1 MGRDGRGAQE
11 KRAGGRRRDRGRRRE
26 REKGTG
32 QETGKGQGQGA
43 GDWTGA
49 RAGGRRKGQGWENVA
64 KSGAVTRGGYE
75 AWAGSKGRGAK
86 SERKK
91 LRCETKRLMRKRM
104 RNQKNSDEKRCDAK
118 QLMRK
123 NDAKY
128 AKKIFLSFAKK
139 MRNSCESDP
148 VSHPFRIDAKKIF
161 ARPVHPSSKAG
172 FYSYKCFHRVG

>member
-1 MGRDGRGAQE
+1 M
-11 KRAGGRRRDRGRRRE
+11 
-26 REKGTG
+26 
-32 QETGKGQGQGA
+32 
-43 GDWTGA
+43 
-49 RAGGRRKGQGWENVA
+49 A

-139 MRNSCESDP
+139 MRNSCETDP
-148 VSHPFRIDAKKIF
+148 VLHQFRIHANFFLRNRRTLIQNLPLSFF
-161 ARPVHPSSKAG
+161 AFGWGGGWMGRANSDDDIKV
-172 FYSYKCFHRVG
+172 